1 MKKRKIQ
8 RLTLHRETL
17 CRLEDGRLETVAGGD
32 GPFGKTLDS
41 ICQCPT
47 DLCVSAGYTGCTT
60 CNS

>member
-8 RLTLHRETL
+8 KLTIARETL
-17 CRLEDGRLETVAGGD
+17 RRLEESGLETVVGGA
-32 GPFGKTLDS
+32 GKTLDS

-47 DLCVSAGYTGCTT
+47 ELCVSAGFTGCVT